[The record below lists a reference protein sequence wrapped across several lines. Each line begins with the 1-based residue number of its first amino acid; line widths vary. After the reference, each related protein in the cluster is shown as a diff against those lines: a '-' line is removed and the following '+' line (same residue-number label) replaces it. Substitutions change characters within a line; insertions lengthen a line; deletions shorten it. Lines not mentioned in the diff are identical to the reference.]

1 MSSDE
6 IQGNNKSCLYQILKK
21 KTQNKRIS
29 SFSFFMALISI
40 YNIFFFTPCALSF
53 IPSPWQW

>member
-1 MSSDE
+1 MFFNE
-6 IQGNNKSCLYQILKK
+6 IQGNNKSCLYQIKK
-21 KTQNKRIS
+21 KTQTKRIS

-40 YNIFFFTPCALSF
+40 YNIFFFTPYALSF

>member
-1 MSSDE
+1 M
-6 IQGNNKSCLYQILKK
+6 KSKETINLVSTKLKKK
-21 KTQNKRIS
+21 KTQTKRIS

-40 YNIFFFTPCALSF
+40 YNIFFFTPYALSF